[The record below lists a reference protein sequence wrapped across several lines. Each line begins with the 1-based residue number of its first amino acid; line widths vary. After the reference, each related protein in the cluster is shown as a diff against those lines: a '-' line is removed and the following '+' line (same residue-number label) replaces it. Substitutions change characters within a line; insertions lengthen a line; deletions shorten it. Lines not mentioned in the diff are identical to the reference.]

1 MHVEVAKIYDK
12 SKSSIHEILQKIESQ
27 ASFTVTPQTADLL
40 PQCLVKIKKTL
51 KSYSMRYEREHIYI
65 TFATVY
71 CYNHY

>member
-51 KSYSMRYEREHIYI
+51 
-65 TFATVY
+65 
-71 CYNHY
+71 